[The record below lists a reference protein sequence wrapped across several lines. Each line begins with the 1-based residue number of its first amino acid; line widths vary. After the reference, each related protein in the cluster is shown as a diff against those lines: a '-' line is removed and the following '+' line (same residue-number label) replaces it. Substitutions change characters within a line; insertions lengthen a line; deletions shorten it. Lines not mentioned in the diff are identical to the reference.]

1 MHSFCDTETPSD
13 QQFGIKTESAQLT
26 QVHY

>member
-1 MHSFCDTETPSD
+1 MRSFSGTDTPSD

-26 QVHY
+26 QVLY